1 MNEYQRELRR
11 QMNEREI
18 QRELERARERMGY
31 HTEPHIHA
39 IMKNC
44 YQCKRRYDKKYLTKV
59 K

>member
-1 MNEYQRELRR
+1 
-11 QMNEREI
+11 MNEREI